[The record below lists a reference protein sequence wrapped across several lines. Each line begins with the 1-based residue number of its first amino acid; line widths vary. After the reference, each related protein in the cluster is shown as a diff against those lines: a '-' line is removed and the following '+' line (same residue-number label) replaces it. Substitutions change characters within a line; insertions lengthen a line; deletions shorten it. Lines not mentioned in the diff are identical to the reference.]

1 MLLLKIFGI
10 FEFTSKHTKKK
21 NLAQTPM
28 HSSHQTPH
36 IIVAHFY
43 VLLYLIFHIRMFEN
57 KLIYFV
63 YKLRV
68 FLLNFA

>member
-1 MLLLKIFGI
+1 
-10 FEFTSKHTKKK
+10 
-21 NLAQTPM
+21 M